1 MHNKI
6 NAFKS
11 KQNEVL
17 RCLTDADIR
26 SHPESGVD
34 RTSYV
39 KQNAPLSPYTRLLKL
54 KAQVDK
60 SLGKSTKKPS
70 AGIRNIQIPLKV
82 VDNENKG

>member
-1 MHNKI
+1 MFLILTNQK
-6 NAFKS
+6 
-11 KQNEVL
+11 VL
-17 RCLTDADIR
+17 RVLTDSDLR

-60 SLGKSTKKPS
+60 SLGKSVKKPS
-70 AGIRNIQIPLKV
+70 AAMRNIQIPVK
-82 VDNENKG
+82 NAENDTKG